1 MEIKSV
7 TASVVDYLKK
17 EIITGELKAGQK
29 LSEAGMAMSLNVSRT
44 ALREAYRIL
53 EKENLIVNIPR
64 RGTKVSEISADDLKR
79 SYHARRMIE
88 YYAIDLLEM
97 ENMRNLP
104 HARECLERESKLSR
118 PSYDD
123 REEYYRY
130 VLTFAEFHVRMIE
143 ATGNGWLIE
152 FFESITS
159 HLARYQL
166 MYLYIPGSGDRSAV
180 EHEEILAC
188 IEAGNYKKARALMVE
203 HIDYTYNFLRHKI
216 LETKEGERYTEN
228 AVQ

>member
-29 LSEAGMAMSLNVSRT
+29 LSEADLAASLNVSRT

-53 EKENLIVNIPR
+53 EKENLIVNMPR
-64 RGTKVSEISADDLKR
+64 RGTKVSEISANDLEKA
-79 SYHARRMIE
+79 YHARRMIE

-97 ENMRNLP
+97 ENMKNLP
-104 HARECLERESKLSR
+104 RARECLERESRISL
-118 PSYDD
+118 PSYGDK
-123 REEYYRY
+123 EEYYRY
-130 VLTFAEFHVRMIE
+130 VLTFTEFHIRMIE

-152 FFESITS
+152 FFKSIAS

-166 MYLYIPGSGDRSAV
+166 MYLHMPGSGDRSAV

-188 IEAGNYKKARALMVE
+188 IEAGDYKKAKALMVE
-203 HIDYTYNFLRHKI
+203 HIDYTYYFLRYKMV
-216 LETKEGERYTEN
+216 ETEGSERYAEN
-228 AVQ
+228 TVQ